1 MKKYFDILGLEEGAS
16 KQAIQEA
23 YDRLS
28 VELDPKKNNNH
39 EFFIEEFQ
47 LIQEAYGALIN
58 NTILPKSSNQKSTNP
73 SINRNINKSK
83 SENNFG
89 LKNDII
95 NLFSGMKLIYI
106 IIAIIFILLLIKKCN
121 SVDNYDV
128 DNSDIETTALD
139 TSFVAPIDTT
149 ATFADTTSVISDNI
163 EIYETPENGY
173 SPYDDYF
180 GEGVYEEG
188 TNNEF
193 VIKNSNESDVI
204 VCLIDYNTGR
214 KIRNEYIRK
223 GSNFKMSKVPY
234 GTYYLAWFSGN
245 NWSPNLIMNDNF
257 VGGFQSEANFS
268 KSDNPKDLMKCDGDM
283 RWTITLYGVE
293 NGNMNQTGITE
304 NEFFN

>member
-58 NTILPKSSNQKSTNP
+58 NSILPKSNNQTITNP
-73 SINRNINKSK
+73 SVNSNINKPK
-83 SENNFG
+83 SDNNFG
-89 LKNDII
+89 LKKDII
-95 NLFSGMKLIYI
+95 NLFSGIKLIYI
-106 IIAIIFILLLIKKCN
+106 LIAIIFILLMIEKCN
-121 SVDNYDV
+121 SVDNNNV
-128 DNSDIETTALD
+128 DNSDIETPSVD
-139 TSFVAPIDTT
+139 TSFVAPVDTT
-149 ATFADTTSVISDNI
+149 SALADTTSVISNNI

-245 NWSPNLIMNDNF
+245 NWSPNLVMNDNF
-257 VGGFQSEANFS
+257 VGGFQTEANFS
-268 KSDNPKDLMKCDGDM
+268 KSDNPEDLMKCDGDM

>member
-1 MKKYFDILGLEEGAS
+1 MKKYYEILGLEEGAS

-58 NTILPKSSNQKSTNP
+58 NTILPKSNNQTSTSP
-73 SINRNINKSK
+73 SINRNINNSK
-83 SENNFG
+83 SQNNFG

-95 NLFSGMKLIYI
+95 NLFSGIKLIYI
-106 IIAIIFILLLIKKCN
+106 LIAIIFILLLIKKCS
-121 SVDNYDV
+121 SVDNNNY
-128 DNSDIETTALD
+128 DNSNVETPAVD
-139 TSFVAPIDTT
+139 TSFVAPVDTT
-149 ATFADTTSVISDNI
+149 AAFADTTSVISDNI
-163 EIYETPENGY
+163 EFYETPENGY

-180 GEGVYEEG
+180 GQGVYEEG

-204 VCLIDYNTGR
+204 VCLIDYDTGR

-245 NWSPNLIMNDNF
+245 NWSPNLVMNDNF
-257 VGGFQSEANFS
+257 VGGFQTDANFS
-268 KSDNPKDLMKCDGDM
+268 KSDNPKDLMKCEGDM
-283 RWTITLYGVE
+283 RWTVTLYGVE

>member
-1 MKKYFDILGLEEGAS
+1 MKKYYEILGLEEGAS

-28 VELDPKKNNNH
+28 VELDPKNNNNH

-58 NTILPKSSNQKSTNP
+58 NSILPKSSNQKSINP
-73 SINRNINKSK
+73 SVNRNINKPK
-83 SENNFG
+83 SDNNFG

-95 NLFSGMKLIYI
+95 NLFSGIKLIYI
-106 IIAIIFILLLIKKCN
+106 LIAIIFILLMIEKCN
-121 SVDNYDV
+121 SVDNYND
-128 DNSDIETTALD
+128 DNSDIVSPPID
-139 TSFVAPIDTT
+139 TSFVAPVDTT
-149 ATFADTTSVISDNI
+149 VAFADTTSVISNNI
-163 EIYETPENGY
+163 EFYETPENGY

-188 TNNEF
+188 TSNEF

-245 NWSPNLIMNDNF
+245 NWSPNLVMNDNF
-257 VGGFQSEANFS
+257 VGGFQSDASFS
-268 KSDNPKDLMKCDGDM
+268 KSDGPSDLMECDGGSQ
-283 RWTITLYGVE
+283 WTITLFTVE